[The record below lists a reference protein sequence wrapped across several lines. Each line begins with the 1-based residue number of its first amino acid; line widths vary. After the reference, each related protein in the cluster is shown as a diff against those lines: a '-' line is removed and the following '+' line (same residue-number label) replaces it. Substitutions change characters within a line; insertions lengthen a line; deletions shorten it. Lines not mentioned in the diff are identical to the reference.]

1 MEILYTDLAL
11 KKLTRISTGDK
22 KGAQRIVSKIEEFA
36 GNPEGRYDIKQLK
49 GDFGGR
55 LRMRVGDYRIIFKL
69 ENNEMMISTIR
80 QRQEAY
86 ND

>member
-1 MEILYTDLAL
+1 MEILYTDQAFKELA
-11 KKLTRISTGDK
+11 KISTGDK
-22 KGAQRIVSKIEEFA
+22 KSAQRIVSKIEEYA
-36 GNPEGRYDIKQLK
+36 GNPEGKYDIKLLK

-55 LRMRVGDYRIIFKL
+55 FRMRVGDYRIIFKV
-69 ENNEMMISTIR
+69 ESKKMVISTIR

>member
-11 KKLTRISTGDK
+11 KQLTKISTGDK

-69 ENNEMMISTIR
+69 ENNEMVISTIR

>member
-1 MEILYTDLAL
+1 MEILYTDMAL
-11 KKLTRISTGDK
+11 KELTKISTGDK
-22 KGAQRIVSKIEEFA
+22 KSAQRIVSKIEEYA
-36 GNPEGRYDIKQLK
+36 GNPEGKYDIKQLK

-55 LRMRVGDYRIIFKL
+55 LRMRVGDYRIIFKVDSKK
-69 ENNEMMISTIR
+69 MVISTIR